1 MDKKTKEKHDIDEF
15 EEYAHLWNLVPG
27 GKGEGIVLLRKVV
40 DSIQNNFN
48 EPLVKTPS
56 FLIAGGKATG
66 KKLLDRAITNSL
78 ALEDV
83 RVCPADFFENG
94 IFSSQHFW
102 DSSFNTAHIITD
114 IEQLKGTAEATLWK
128 YVKNRECKYFNHM
141 DRNYSNTICCN
152 GWIIMTCKD
161 ADLINDAMLSAV
173 DHIIEIEPLNNDQLI
188 AVLHQKLVFVG
199 VEYAGEE
206 VLKAIVDA
214 GMGRIELVMD
224 FLKKNLILLNA
235 EMKDCLD
242 MQIVNKAKRMTGI
255 SVDFDDTVPY

>member
-1 MDKKTKEKHDIDEF
+1 MKKQAKQYEISEF
-15 EEYAHLWNLVPG
+15 EEYAHLWNIVPG
-27 GKGEGIVLLRKVV
+27 GNGIILLRKIV

-48 EPLVKTPS
+48 EPLIRTPS
-56 FLIAGGKATG
+56 FLIVGEKGTG
-66 KKLLDRAITNSL
+66 KKLVARAIANSL
-78 ALEDV
+78 ALEDI
-83 RVCPADFFENG
+83 RVCPAEYFENG
-94 IFSSQHFW
+94 IFSSQFFW

-114 IEQLKGTAEATLWK
+114 IEQSKGTAEATLWK

-161 ADLINDAMLSAV
+161 TDLINDAMLSAV

-214 GMGRIELVMD
+214 GMGRMELAMD
-224 FLKKNLILLNA
+224 FLKKSLILLNA

-255 SVDFDDTVPY
+255 SGDFDDAVPY